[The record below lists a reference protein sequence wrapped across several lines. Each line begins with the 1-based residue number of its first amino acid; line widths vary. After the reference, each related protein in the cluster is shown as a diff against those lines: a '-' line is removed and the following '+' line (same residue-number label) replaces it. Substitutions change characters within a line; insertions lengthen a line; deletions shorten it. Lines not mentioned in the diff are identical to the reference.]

1 MILVTLVVLLVVI
14 NRCMTVSLF
23 QMSRVACE
31 NCLGGEAFHL
41 VLHCNFYSDTTLAR
55 PPLHDARRTDYIF
68 YVFGI
73 EFMDCQDGQAT
84 AHTR

>member
-1 MILVTLVVLLVVI
+1 MYDSQSFSV
-14 NRCMTVSLF
+14 F

-31 NCLGGEAFHL
+31 NCVGGEAFIAFHL
-41 VLHCNFYSDTTLAR
+41 DWHCNLYSDTTLAR